1 MEAAATGAAGTRTV
15 SVVEDLGV
23 GITEVKPESV
33 VQATKTFEYLSP
45 ELQVSYFG
53 LSLAQKEHFLL
64 STSRVYDQNLTV
76 LAHSFSK
83 HAGRHPETW
92 GELKGS
98 MSTWHNQ
105 ALDKLN
111 NICNAPG
118 DFIKVADPNTGLQWI
133 EKRLLDGS
141 GVRLNQ
147 DYTFKGFID

>member
-1 MEAAATGAAGTRTV
+1 M
-15 SVVEDLGV
+15 
-23 GITEVKPESV
+23 
-33 VQATKTFEYLSP
+33 
-45 ELQVSYFG
+45 
-53 LSLAQKEHFLL
+53 
-64 STSRVYDQNLTV
+64 